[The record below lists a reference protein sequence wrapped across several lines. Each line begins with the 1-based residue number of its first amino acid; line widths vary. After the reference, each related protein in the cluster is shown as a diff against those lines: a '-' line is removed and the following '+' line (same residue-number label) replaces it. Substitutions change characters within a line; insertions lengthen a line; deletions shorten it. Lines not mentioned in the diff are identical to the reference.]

1 MDEKVRAIQERLR
14 QQFGAS
20 MVPGQRFDG
29 VPLVAFDEVAG
40 LPTGGEA
47 FVDNLLAEL
56 KRRGWRVAHVVRQLA
71 EGVDAPEASEPV
83 TEPDAAVTVGQ
94 GRLTISRPIPPADA
108 LDAAV
113 DAVREGYDI
122 VIGQNFGFAIVP
134 RVLLTRRVQEGFNLG
149 LPNVVAYV
157 SDSGLD
163 VAIPHFTALEVEQMA
178 DLIEQTLGLEKAL
191 DTLEE

>member
-56 KRRGWRVAHVVRQLA
+56 KRMAGGPR
-71 EGVDAPEASEPV
+71 S
-83 TEPDAAVTVGQ
+83 AAAGGGRRCPGGQ
-94 GRLTISRPIPPADA
+94 RAR
-108 LDAAV
+108 
-113 DAVREGYDI
+113 Y
-122 VIGQNFGFAIVP
+122 
-134 RVLLTRRVQEGFNLG
+134 
-149 LPNVVAYV
+149 
-157 SDSGLD
+157 
-163 VAIPHFTALEVEQMA
+163 
-178 DLIEQTLGLEKAL
+178 
-191 DTLEE
+191 

>member
-1 MDEKVRAIQERLR
+1 MDEKVRGIQERLR

-20 MVPGQRFDG
+20 MVPGQRFDD

-47 FVDNLLAEL
+47 FVVNLVAEL

-71 EGVDAPEASEPV
+71 DGADTPVSSQSAADAS
-83 TEPDAAVTVGQ
+83 VTVGQ
-94 GRLTISRPIPPADA
+94 GRLTVSCPVSPDGA
-108 LDAAV
+108 LDAAI
-113 DAVREGYDI
+113 DAVRQGYDI
-122 VIGQNFGFAIVP
+122 IIGQNFGFAIVP

-163 VAIPHFTALEVEQMA
+163 VAIPHFTALEIEQMA
-178 DLIEQTLGLEKAL
+178 NFIEQILGLQPAPEN
-191 DTLEE
+191 LEE